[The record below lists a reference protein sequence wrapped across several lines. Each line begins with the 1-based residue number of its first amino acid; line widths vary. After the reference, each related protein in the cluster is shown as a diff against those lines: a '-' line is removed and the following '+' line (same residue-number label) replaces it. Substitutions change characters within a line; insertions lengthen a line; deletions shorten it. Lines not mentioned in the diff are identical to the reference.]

1 MRRLGLGVR
10 PLQERDMGKGVMAN
24 FLTIGKPVPRVDSF
38 EKVSGVAVFASDYV
52 LPGTLWG
59 KAARSYLPHARILK
73 VDTSRA
79 KSYTGVVAV
88 LTAEEIPDILIG
100 KRLHDMPMLARDRV
114 RFVGEKIAV
123 VAAEDPDVAAEAAAL
138 IEVEYGE
145 LPAVFDPVEA
155 MQEGAPVL
163 HERMASYMNL
173 PQLPSKLPNV
183 HSEVRY
189 AIGNLEEGFRQATRL
204 FENTFRTQLVHQGY
218 LEPHAATVAI
228 DSSGRIQVWASTKT
242 PYGLRRNLAYAVG
255 VPEEKIVV
263 NLLPLGGDFGAKSSL
278 MDVPLCY
285 FIAKRTGR
293 PVKMVMSYEEE
304 LMAASPRH
312 PSVIKIKSGVTEDKK
327 VCAQKVEVVFNSGAY
342 GALKPN
348 RQVGLSGPENGAGAY
363 SIPNVVIDA
372 YSAYTNCVPCGHMR
386 APGEPQV
393 MFAVESQMDMIA
405 RGLGMDPAEFR
416 LLNVLKDEDLVPTGH
431 GLEQV
436 RCRETIEAAVK
447 ACNWGKPKPR
457 ANIGRGIAV
466 SHRHIG
472 RGESSAEVSLER
484 DGQVSLVTAVPDTG
498 TGAHTILGQIV
509 AETLTIPQDQ
519 VKVIVG
525 NTDLLPFDDGS
536 SGSRVSHVAGQA
548 ALRAATAVK
557 EQLLEEAA
565 KALGC
570 QAEEV
575 VLKRGRFHAR
585 AQRKRAMS
593 FRFLA
598 DAIFEKGTEIRARKT
613 YEGSYPPVTCFV
625 AQVAQV
631 EVDRETGSV
640 KVLKIIT
647 VHDVGT
653 ILNPLTHQGQIEG
666 GVIQGLGFAL
676 IEELKTEQGRITAL
690 NLGDLKLPNIQDVPD
705 LTTVLVQEP
714 AGSVPFNGKSIGEH
728 SISPVAASVA
738 NAVFDAVGVRV
749 TELPITSER
758 VYSALRQRLNRN

>member
-1 MRRLGLGVR
+1 
-10 PLQERDMGKGVMAN
+10 MAK
-24 FLTIGKPVPRVDSF
+24 FLTIGKPVARVDSL
-38 EKVSGVAVFASDYV
+38 EKLSGAAVYASDYV

-59 KAARSYLPHARILK
+59 KAVRTYLPHVRILK
-73 VDTSRA
+73 VDTAKA
-79 KSYTGVVAV
+79 KSYPGVVAV
-88 LTAEEIPDILIG
+88 LTAEEIPDILVG
-100 KRLHDMPMLARDRV
+100 KRLQDMPMLARDRA

-138 IEVEYGE
+138 VEVEYEE
-145 LPAVFDPVEA
+145 LPAVFDPLEA
-155 MQEGAPVL
+155 MQEGAPIL
-163 HERMASYMNL
+163 HEEMASYVNL

-189 AIGNLEEGFRQATRL
+189 SIGDLDEGFRQAKYL
-204 FENTFRTQLVHQGY
+204 FENTFKTQLVHQGY

-242 PYGLRRNLAYAVG
+242 PYGLRRNLAYAAG

-263 NLLPLGGDFGAKSSL
+263 NLLPLGGDFGAKGSL

-285 FIAKRTGR
+285 FIAKKTGR

-312 PSVIKIKSGVTEDKK
+312 PAVIKIKSGVTEDKK
-327 VCAQKVEVVFNSGAY
+327 ICAQKVEVVLNSGAY
-342 GALKPN
+342 GAFKPN
-348 RQVGLSGPENGAGAY
+348 RQVSLSGPENGAGAY
-363 SIPNVVIDA
+363 FVPNIVIDA
-372 YSAYTNCVPCGHMR
+372 YSVYTNCVPCGHMR

-393 MFAVESQMDMIA
+393 IFAVESHMDMMA
-405 RGLGMDPAEFR
+405 HELGVDPVEFR
-416 LLNVLKDEDLVPTGH
+416 LRNALKDGDLLPTGH
-431 GLEQV
+431 HLERV
-436 RCRETIEAAVK
+436 RCRETIEAAVRAFGWEK
-447 ACNWGKPKPR
+447 LRPR
-457 ANIGRGIAV
+457 ANTGRGIAV

-498 TGAHTILGQIV
+498 TGAHTILRQIV

-525 NTDLLPFDDGS
+525 NTDVLPFDDGS

-548 ALRAATAVK
+548 ALRAATAVR

-570 QAEEV
+570 QAEAM

-585 AQRKRAMS
+585 AQRKKAMS
-593 FRFLA
+593 FRQLA
-598 DAIFEKGTEIRARKT
+598 EVLSKKGAGVRARKT

-625 AQVAQV
+625 AQAAQV
-631 EVDRETGSV
+631 EVDRETGNV
-640 KVLKIIT
+640 TVLKIIT
-647 VHDVGT
+647 AHDVGT

-728 SISPVAASVA
+728 SISPVAAAIA
-738 NAVFDAVGVRV
+738 NAVFDAVGVRIA
-749 TELPITSER
+749 ELPVTAEK
-758 VYSALRQRLNRN
+758 VHFALIRD